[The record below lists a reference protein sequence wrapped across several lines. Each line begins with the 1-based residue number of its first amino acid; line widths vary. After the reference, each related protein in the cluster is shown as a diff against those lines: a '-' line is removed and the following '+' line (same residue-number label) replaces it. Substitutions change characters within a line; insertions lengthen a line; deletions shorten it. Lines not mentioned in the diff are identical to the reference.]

1 MRCDEESF
9 GALVRPRIL
18 VDTYDYEHYSY
29 VSDKKIELEQNTGMP
44 LKSYFAPL
52 SLGNMC
58 TDLEHSYVGEIT
70 TLWVK
75 TVSLKA
81 GYNDVKYQHAHT
93 PDELACFKR
102 KYDKIKIVAIG
113 LRFHKGMVRV
123 AGGKVVPN
131 GDLWIPTWK
140 KDWLYNTD
148 NVVPI
153 ENIIAYESCKEGDLV
168 YSNKTSGL
176 VVDVKP
182 RIKPKFYLA
191 NSLVSKQVVILD
203 TKQGKQVK
211 LPIKQT
217 RIKVMRSING
227 ELTPL

>member
-1 MRCDEESF
+1 MKCDEESF
-9 GALVRPRIL
+9 GALVRPKALIN
-18 VDTYDYEHYSY
+18 TYNYEHYTS

-58 TDLEHSYVGEIT
+58 TDLEHAYVGEIT

-93 PDELACFKR
+93 PDELACFRRNCHKV
-102 KYDKIKIVAIG
+102 KVVAVG
-113 LRFHKGMVRV
+113 LRFYKGMDRV

-176 VVDVKP
+176 VVDVKS

-217 RIKVMRSING
+217 RIKIMRSING